1 MEGVGRPPP
10 PPLGSATN
18 FQLYY
23 SYKTVEKILS
33 QWHFNFNELSQP
45 PERVLDLVIKYNFI
59 GNIASKRGGHHYGRG
74 DRPPA
79 PPPPL

>member
-1 MEGVGRPPP
+1 MEYGWGAPPP
-10 PPLGSATN
+10 GSATN

-45 PERVLDLVIKYNFI
+45 PERVVDLVIKYNFMGI
-59 GNIASKRGGHHYGRG
+59 LLQKGGGG
-74 DRPPA
+74 TMEGGTDPQ